1 MIYFAAIAIAV
12 ALISVAAFGC
22 GLGQG
27 RVVSS
32 AVEAMARQ
40 PAMTGKIQLAMI
52 IGLAFIESLTI
63 YSLMLSFM
71 LLGKLPKTESVL
83 EIFQRAAPKQEL
95 LSSTDKF
102 LNYFVKNE

>member
-1 MIYFAAIAIAV
+1 MNYFAAIAIAV
-12 ALISVAAFGC
+12 ALISIAAFGC

-40 PAMTGKIQLAMI
+40 PSMAAKIQLAMI

-63 YSLMLSFM
+63 YSLMLSFI
-71 LLGKLPKTESVL
+71 LLGKLPPTKDVL
-83 EIFQRAAPKQEL
+83 ELFKQAPKQEV
-95 LSSTDKF
+95 LSSSGEF
-102 LNYFVKNE
+102 GRPLAKN

>member
-1 MIYFAAIAIAV
+1 MNYFAAIAIAV
-12 ALISVAAFGC
+12 ALISIAAFGC

-40 PAMTGKIQLAMI
+40 PSMAAKIQLAMI

-63 YSLMLSFM
+63 YSLMLSFI
-71 LLGKLPKTESVL
+71 LLGKLPPTKDVL
-83 EIFQRAAPKQEL
+83 ELFKQAPKQEVI
-95 LSSTDKF
+95 SSSGEF
-102 LNYFVKNE
+102 GRPLAKN